1 MRWHHDGFT
10 LPRLLLRVK
19 VDGFIAKCHL
29 SNVLKQ
35 APELPV
41 WKILQQILLRK
52 SLLIPFHTF
61 LTSEDSLKTPSELFN
76 HYKTSKS
83 PRQNWYDKKGFKQ
96 NS

>member
-1 MRWHHDGFT
+1 MLMRWHHDGFT

-41 WKILQQILLRK
+41 
-52 SLLIPFHTF
+52 
-61 LTSEDSLKTPSELFN
+61 
-76 HYKTSKS
+76 
-83 PRQNWYDKKGFKQ
+83 
-96 NS
+96 